1 MARFHEQRAVVEL
14 FLLGTETLAMLKN
27 GIHKDKPMRKTQ
39 MLQFSFYKNVEMSI
53 DNKPSF
59 GHPSTTRMHE
69 NVEKI
74 REIIMDRRRTIKL
87 FVELSGVIWS
97 SFQRIFTT
105 LRTQSCLY
113 DNS

>member
-1 MARFHEQRAVVEL
+1 MARFREQREVVKL
-14 FLLGTETLAMLKN
+14 FLLGTETLEMLKTAY
-27 GIHKDKPMRKTQ
+27 KDNPMRKTQ

-69 NVEKI
+69 NIEKI